1 MIVDDIKAR
10 LNEAGRTLRNV
21 RDPRPHAQRL
31 RALWPD
37 APESYWTAYARSR
50 PRRVRMPVSAAEI
63 DRMDECLGW
72 LLWLDLP
79 ERRLLSAWMLGL
91 KIREICAIW
100 SCDRKTFWRRIDR
113 ICGTLA
119 VELARRVAA

>member
-10 LNEAGRTLRNV
+10 LNEAGRTLGNV

-37 APESYWTAYARSR
+37 APESYWTADARQR
-50 PRRVRMPVSAAEI
+50 PRRVRMPVGAAEI

-91 KIREICAIW
+91 KIREICEIW

-113 ICGTLA
+113 ICATLA

>member
-1 MIVDDIKAR
+1 MIVEDIKAR
-10 LNEAGRTLRNV
+10 LAEAGRTLRNV
-21 RDPRPHAQRL
+21 RDPRPHATRL

-37 APESYWTAYARSR
+37 APDAYWTAYARGR
-50 PRRVRMPVSAAEI
+50 PRTIRMPVSGAEI

-79 ERRLLSAWMLGL
+79 ERRLVSAWMLGL
-91 KIREICAIW
+91 KIREICEIW

-113 ICGTLA
+113 ICAALA
-119 VELARRVAA
+119 MELARRAAA